1 MKRVLCFIVV
11 LAIAASMCIGV
22 LSVSADGE
30 ATLILSKT
38 VVRADA
44 GSISLEAKITGAAT
58 YETWLGIF
66 AETDLNLNETDSKTL
81 YQGKNSG
88 WVYAQNVKS
97 GDQLDK
103 ELVVPDGTI
112 VDLSTDA
119 LISPKEIK
127 EGKYRAVMFRDDNL
141 SGATNGFE
149 VLATAEFE
157 IVMGSEVVSNSSV
170 MSITDDNRLGQ
181 LWFHGPEALYAQTFS
196 SDTPI
201 QAINI
206 PAWVADPAKP
216 EIDISVYAYNG
227 DIPGSLEGEPI
238 YTETHTLSQANV
250 NLVRFDEPL
259 AAGEYV
265 LCFQGKY
272 GASENNVVLVVST
285 MDIDVETYSEG
296 QLAGGPVLPSADPSA
311 GISMQLY
318 TEKANAP
325 AEVLNPDFG
334 EQSSEPTDPS
344 NPSDPEPPAETGD
357 AQIAAVA
364 FAIVVLLSAVI
375 ALTVRRK
382 GEIG

>member
-1 MKRVLCFIVV
+1 
-11 LAIAASMCIGV
+11 
-22 LSVSADGE
+22 
-30 ATLILSKT
+30 
-38 VVRADA
+38 
-44 GSISLEAKITGAAT
+44 
-58 YETWLGIF
+58 
-66 AETDLNLNETDSKTL
+66 
-81 YQGKNSG
+81 
-88 WVYAQNVKS
+88 
-97 GDQLDK
+97 
-103 ELVVPDGTI
+103 
-112 VDLSTDA
+112 
-119 LISPKEIK
+119 
-127 EGKYRAVMFRDDNL
+127 
-141 SGATNGFE
+141 
-149 VLATAEFE
+149 
-157 IVMGSEVVSNSSV
+157 

-201 QAINI
+201 QALNI